1 MAQDQSNI
9 KTGQVCKTR
18 QTESEMS
25 QYNLFIADT
34 KVNDSKKSDYLARYK
49 YFFQKFLM
57 VPLLLNLEI
66 KWVSQPMHTDTGGV
80 GNIPNRS
87 TLPVRFILL
96 NLVLVVVLVSEFK
109 ALYCCTCY
117 QPRSD
122 TEHEIRKPGKK
133 RSHVRVRYTQMFLA
147 CVLVSVC
154 ETHASA
160 IKQNLRPMTVHTL
173 YSLYFAFR
181 HNFLYFTTS
190 GQK

>member
-18 QTESEMS
+18 QTESELS

-87 TLPVRFILL
+87 TLPVFYLILYLQLSSSRNLKHSIVVHVTSQDLTL
-96 NLVLVVVLVSEFK
+96 NMKSGNQVKKEAMLELG
-109 ALYCCTCY
+109 T
-117 QPRSD
+117 
-122 TEHEIRKPGKK
+122 HK
-133 RSHVRVRYTQMFLA
+133 RSQHVSWSQFV
-147 CVLVSVC
+147 
-154 ETHASA
+154 
-160 IKQNLRPMTVHTL
+160 RPMPL
-173 YSLYFAFR
+173 QSSKILDR
-181 HNFLYFTTS
+181 
-190 GQK
+190 